1 MDAKTGQV
9 LYEKNSNN
17 QYMPAST
24 TKIMTA
30 ILALEKCNLT
40 DEVTISENPPKADGS
55 SIGIEQGEVYTI
67 EELLIGLL
75 LESGNDCAEAIA
87 EHIESVSGFLC
98 PITKIFSCFF
108 IKIKSSE

>member
-1 MDAKTGQV
+1 MKKLFFKISTLVIFFILSIANITIINSFAFPNIYSEGVYIMDAKTGQV

-40 DEVTISENPPKADGS
+40 DEVTISENPPKPM
-55 SIGIEQGEVYTI
+55 V
-67 EELLIGLL
+67 LL
-75 LESGNDCAEAIA
+75 L
-87 EHIESVSGFLC
+87 VSN
-98 PITKIFSCFF
+98 KVRF
-108 IKIKSSE
+108 IL

>member
-1 MDAKTGQV
+1 MSLTALLAGC
-9 LYEKNSNN
+9 NSK
-17 QYMPAST
+17 PASSDKASST
-24 TKIMTA
+24 LNTPASATKIMTA

-75 LESGNDCAEAIA
+75 LESGND
-87 EHIESVSGFLC
+87 
-98 PITKIFSCFF
+98 
-108 IKIKSSE
+108 

>member
-87 EHIESVSGFLC
+87 EHIAGSNEEFAKLMNE
-98 PITKIFSCFF
+98 KL
-108 IKIKSSE
+108 KN